1 MKPLLLILTSV
12 GWILAAAVPSR
23 AVPLNWDRE
32 TRQARRLVAG
42 LTQADVQWNF
52 GTLGIMADL
61 EGDRAR
67 QLARIGMP
75 AVPELI
81 KALADEARYASAHA
95 ILTQISEV
103 EFQSIPY
110 NGMYVN
116 CSADNKLLLRPEERF
131 RLARRWQ
138 RWYAASPRPR
148 TLPK

>member
-1 MKPLLLILTSV
+1 MKSSLLIMAGIGCV
-12 GWILAAAVPSR
+12 FVAAVPSR

-32 TRQARRLVAG
+32 TRQARRLVEG

-52 GTLGIMADL
+52 GTLGITAHL
-61 EGDRAR
+61 ESDRAR
-67 QLARIGMP
+67 QLVRIGMP

-81 KALADEARYASAHA
+81 KALADETRYASAHA

-110 NGMYVN
+110 NGMFVS
-116 CSADNKLLLRPEERF
+116 CSADNELLLRPEDRF

-138 RWYAASPRPR
+138 RWHAADPKPR
-148 TLPK
+148 TLPE